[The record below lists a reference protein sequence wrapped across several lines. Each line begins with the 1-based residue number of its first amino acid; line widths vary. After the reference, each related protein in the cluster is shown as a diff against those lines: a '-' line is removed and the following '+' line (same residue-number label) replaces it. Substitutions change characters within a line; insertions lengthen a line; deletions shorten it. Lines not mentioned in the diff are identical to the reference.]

1 MIREYD
7 YSIKILLIGDSGVGK
22 SSIMLQFIEEEY
34 KNEYACTVGVDFKSI
49 PITTASNNYVKLLLW
64 DTAGQERFRTITQ
77 MYYRGTNV
85 ILVIYDV
92 TDRTSFENIKIWLK
106 EIEKNAPDNVIK
118 ILIGNKS
125 DIVDKRSVSKD
136 EAENF
141 SVTNG
146 FVKYY
151 ETSAKKNI
159 NIEEIFLFIGN
170 YYVCKTKKI
179 NNSFND
185 ISSDKSN
192 IKLSDDNKIT
202 NKKKLI
208 NTKCNCM

>member
-22 SSIMLQFIEEEY
+22 SSIMLQFVEEEY

-49 PITTASNNYVKLLLW
+49 PITTANNNFVKLLLW

-77 MYYRGTNV
+77 MYYRGTHV

-125 DIVDKRSVSKD
+125 DITDKRTVSKE
-136 EAENF
+136 EAEFF
-141 SVTNG
+141 SITNG
-146 FVKYY
+146 FVKYF
-151 ETSAKKNI
+151 ETSAKKKI
-159 NIEEIFLFIGN
+159 NIEEIFLYIGN
-170 YYVCKTKKI
+170 LYVSQPKI
-179 NNSFND
+179 NNINQ
-185 ISSDKSN
+185 N
-192 IKLSDDNKIT
+192 IKITSDIKVNNKIK
-202 NKKKLI
+202 N
-208 NTKCNCM
+208 NRCNCM